1 MDIISL
7 VMLILGAIGILGG
20 FLFGRKRGLTKATV
34 RLVLVGI
41 SALLAF
47 LMRETITETVLN
59 TPIEDGKSIL
69 ELLTEGMISGD
80 DAETMKGF
88 VTIITNVFTMILQ
101 IFSFI
106 ITFISLRILTI
117 IPYWIIAGIIKS
129 SNKRKLRRIIRT
141 DVESVE
147 QGRKLNRKQRKLLEA
162 VKIDQELLAG
172 DDLDKKTTRRTKK
185 HLAKNEKK
193 LVKKTVKR
201 DRKKWLGSLV
211 GILQGALVV
220 ICVVAPIS
228 GLIANLS
235 SLVKSLSELEMDG
248 EKLLDQET
256 SEMLE
261 EIGVTVYAESTVAKV
276 YDVAGGW
283 LYRTLSTIENE
294 DGTTTNIESQI
305 EAVDGGVKMVDAVTK
320 LTELNMENGFDENAK
335 DQLVDIFNELDTI
348 KNDMSEESVQEL
360 DRLMKEALT
369 PMLGEAAEE
378 LPIDLEKIN
387 FADVDFG
394 KEGEVISSFYDLY
407 IETENSEEINE
418 DELVEDV
425 ITTLSESTLILPILS
440 QVVEDLPEEDK
451 PSFSEEEQAKIEDI
465 LDNLENKEN
474 IDEIKALFGIK

>member
-69 ELLTEGMISGD
+69 ELLIEEMISGD

-101 IFSFI
+101 IFSFV

-117 IPYWIIAGIIKS
+117 IPYWIISGIIKS
-129 SNKRKLRRIIRT
+129 SNKRKLRRVIRT

-283 LYRTLSTIENE
+283 LYRTLSTVENE

-425 ITTLSESTLILPILS
+425 ITTLSQSTLILPILS
-440 QVVEDLPEEDK
+440 QAIEELPEEDK